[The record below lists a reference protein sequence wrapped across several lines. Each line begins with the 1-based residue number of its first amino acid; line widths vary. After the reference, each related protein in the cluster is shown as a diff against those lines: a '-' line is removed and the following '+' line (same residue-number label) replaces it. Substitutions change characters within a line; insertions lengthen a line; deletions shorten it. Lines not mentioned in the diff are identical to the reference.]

1 MLLGLVLLAAGI
13 ALIVWGAEWFTD
25 GALRT
30 AAVMAMSPFAVGLV
44 VSGLEPENL
53 TTGVIAALE
62 RLPQI
67 ALGTVIGAAIFLLT
81 AALGVSLL
89 LVPMAIRIPRAA
101 GGAMLASAAAFALS
115 IWDGHV
121 TRVEG
126 AGLLGLAVGL
136 LIWLYRASPVFLQA
150 ERDGDGETEGP
161 APSRVKAI
169 GLLAAGVAALLV
181 GAEGI
186 VRGVTTLMS
195 TVKLSETFLGMAV
208 VGMGES
214 LEEAARM
221 VSAARRGHPELA
233 WGNVVGTVVILLGV
247 NLGLVALVQPLVADP
262 LVVRLHAPYLVGCI
276 LLVGGALGVAKEL
289 GRRMGSLLVVLYLV
303 YLALNLRYLWA

>member
-30 AAVMAMSPFAVGLV
+30 AAVMAVSPFAVGLV

-53 TTGVIAALE
+53 TTGVITALE

-67 ALGTVIGAAIFLLT
+67 ALGTVIGSAIFLLT

-89 LVPMAIRIPRAA
+89 LVPMPIRIPRAA
-101 GGAMLASAAAFALS
+101 SRAMLASAAAFALS
-115 IWDGHV
+115 IWDGDV

-126 AGLLGLAVGL
+126 AGLLGLAIGL

-150 ERDGDGETEGP
+150 ERDGHVETEGP
-161 APSRVKAI
+161 ASSRVKAI

-221 VSAARRGHPELA
+221 VAAARRGHPELA

-247 NLGLVALVQPLVADP
+247 NLGLIALVQPLVADP

>member
-1 MLLGLVLLAAGI
+1 MLLGLVLLAGGI
-13 ALIVWGAEWFTD
+13 ALIVWGADWFTD

-30 AAVMAMSPFAVGLV
+30 AAAMAVSPFVVGVV

-53 TTGVIAALE
+53 TTGVVAALE

-67 ALGTVIGAAIFLLT
+67 ALGTVIGSAIFLLT
-81 AALGVSLL
+81 AALGVTLL
-89 LVPMAIRIPRAA
+89 LVPMEIRIPRAA
-101 GGAMLASAAAFALS
+101 SWAMLASAAAFALS
-115 IWDGHV
+115 IWDGDV

-126 AGLLGLAVGL
+126 AGLLALAVGL

-150 ERDGDGETEGP
+150 DRGGDDETEGP
-161 APSRVKAI
+161 APSRVRAC
-169 GLLAAGVAALLV
+169 GLLVAGVAALLV

-195 TVKLSETFLGMAV
+195 SVRVSETFLGMAV

-221 VSAARRGHPELA
+221 VPAARRGHPELA

-247 NLGLVALVQPLVADP
+247 NLGVVALVQPLVADP
-262 LVVRLHAPYLVGCI
+262 LVVRLHAPYLVGCL
-276 LLVGGALGVAKEL
+276 LLVGGALGVAKGL

-303 YLALNLRYLWA
+303 YVALNMRHLWA